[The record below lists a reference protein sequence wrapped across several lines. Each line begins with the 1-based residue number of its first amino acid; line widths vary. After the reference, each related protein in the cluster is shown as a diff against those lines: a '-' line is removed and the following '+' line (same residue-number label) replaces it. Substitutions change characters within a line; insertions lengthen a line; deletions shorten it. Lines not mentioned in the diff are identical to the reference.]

1 MRSCRLLAK
10 LTTRNL
16 FTQACFPIKSL
27 KNVDHFLTC
36 QLNEDRVSATLLNVN
51 IDDLNLNARIF
62 ELGIEPLL
70 ELFRRQAQIQLDSIN
85 DDCAS
90 LGDPLQ
96 IILLVETG
104 NLLNFLVE
112 LRLQRVMECPRKL
125 TLSFG
130 NPLESIPKQLVPM
143 LVHIGDRTLR
153 GLLLEVGVDVVL
165 FLPASALISTSVV
178 MVPIALV
185 EVATLIVFVRVGGVP
200 TKD

>member
-36 QLNEDRVSATLLNVN
+36 QLNEDRVSAALLNVY

-62 ELGIEPLL
+62 ELGIEPEL
-70 ELFRRQAQIQLDSIN
+70 ELFRRQAQIQLDSID

-90 LGDPLQ
+90 LSDPLQ

-130 NPLESIPKQLVPM
+130 DPLESIPKQLVPM
-143 LVHIGDRTLR
+143 LVHIRDRTLR
-153 GLLLEVGVDVVL
+153 GLLLEVGVNVVL
-165 FLPASALISTSVV
+165 FLPATALISTSVV
-178 MVPIALV
+178 VVPIALV
-185 EVATLIVFVRVGGVP
+185 IVSTLIVFVRVG
-200 TKD
+200 